1 MVEKYGNEF
10 LIKDIFPYTYI
21 NSFDHYN
28 HTTFPDIKYF
38 DDVTQYTYEKYRK
51 FYYTNFNNL
60 GEYSDY
66 YLQKDVLLLTD
77 VMQKYRAMFMENYQT
92 ELFSHYTINSLTW
105 EVFKRYN
112 PCEIKIISN
121 YKIYSA
127 FQSMLR
133 GAFVVLDHHDMRLQI
148 TST

>member
-1 MVEKYGNEF
+1 M
-10 LIKDIFPYTYI
+10 
-21 NSFDHYN
+21 
-28 HTTFPDIKYF
+28 
-38 DDVTQYTYEKYRK
+38 
-51 FYYTNFNNL
+51 
-60 GEYSDY
+60 
-66 YLQKDVLLLTD
+66 LLLTD